1 MDTQRALHA
10 ASWNPATTRNFSLL
24 DFNPQIAINLPYGGI
39 FINCY
44 QIITQLQTLIHI
56 IFATRDHV
64 TYFVYL
70 RYHYN
75 NVTRT
80 HTKRNWWGT

>member
-10 ASWNPATTRNFSLL
+10 ASQNPATTRNFSLL

-56 IFATRDHV
+56 IFATRDLV

-70 RYHYN
+70 RYHY
-75 NVTRT
+75 TT
-80 HTKRNWWGT
+80 M

>member
-24 DFNPQIAINLPYGGI
+24 DFNRHQPALGWHFYHLLSNHHPTTY
-39 FINCY
+39 
-44 QIITQLQTLIHI
+44 QTLIHI
-56 IFATRDHV
+56 IFATRDLV

-70 RYHYN
+70 RYHY
-75 NVTRT
+75 
-80 HTKRNWWGT
+80 KIM